1 VIDQS
6 LIEKNPRPED
16 RLEGRIVGTVDLVEE
31 SEAIIKVLETRF
43 IKLFAEERNL
53 VAGPCRRED

>member
-16 RLEGRIVGTVDLVEE
+16 LLEGRIVGTVDLVEE
-31 SEAIIKVLETRF
+31 SEAIVKVLETRF

-53 VAGPCRRED
+53 VAGPRRRED